1 MVDIFIKYLD
11 HKQIFREEIVQII
24 YNNEKT
30 DVFNNSV
37 MKVVV
42 IANLPL
48 LLQMDRSVAF
58 AFLITAFLF

>member
-30 DVFNNSV
+30 DVFKNSV
-37 MKVVV
+37 MK
-42 IANLPL
+42 
-48 LLQMDRSVAF
+48 
-58 AFLITAFLF
+58 